1 MAYTEEQVK
10 ALEQQASLAARARKA
25 EQSILKTER
34 GPSFAEES
42 HAKMMA
48 ANDRFME
55 RRRGYVMR
63 NPSAVP
69 VREREMILGDIQ
81 REGLR
86 KHEMDM
92 LDKRNAGMIAVAEK
106 NAEGLRNQGLGVVE
120 ANNKY
125 RIEHGNEHD
134 KNMRKLDH
142 EHTMALAEKQRQ
154 SAIDLETQRGKN
166 AKTLAKTQNAGAEKV
181 ETIRGDYGVKQAAE
195 QARGKMAQEQI
206 KRENKQAE
214 IEGRIR
220 VQIEKNK
227 GKVDAEKV
235 KGAAKTIQQALEIGL
250 MNGKTT
256 NQVISELNEAHKDN
270 PEMLGFIKSYQDSSA
285 TSNWSM

>member
-1 MAYTEEQVK
+1 MDNLSNRRSHEK
-10 ALEQQASLAARARKA
+10 AMEAHERFMARKKA
-25 EQSILKTER
+25 
-34 GPSFAEES
+34 
-42 HAKMMA
+42 
-48 ANDRFME
+48 
-55 RRRGYVMR
+55 YVMR

-142 EHTMALAEKQRQ
+142 EHAMALAEKQRQ
-154 SAIDLETQRGKN
+154 SAIDLETRRGQN
-166 AKTLAKTQNAGAEKV
+166 AKTLAETQNAGAEKV
-181 ETIRGDYGVKQAAE
+181 ETIRGEYGVKQAAE

-206 KRENKQAE
+206 RRENKQAE

-227 GKVDAEKV
+227 GTEDAAKV
-235 KGAAKTIQQALEIGL
+235 KAASKIIEEAITSGAVQ
-250 MNGKTT
+250 GKSVD
-256 NQVISELNEAHKDN
+256 QVMSELNESYKN
-270 PEMLGFIKSYQDSSA
+270 NSEMLEFIKLYQTGTS
-285 TSNWSM
+285 TSNYKL